1 MISIFKN
8 GMIDLFNNIKN
19 GNIKKEIANILTI
32 LRFFSP
38 FILIPL
44 IALNKNIPFIIMIII
59 FSLTDTF
66 DGYFARKYK
75 SVTKFGEY
83 LDAFVDKIYIGSLLF
98 PIVLFPWIDNYLLIF
113 IWISLIFELLISI
126 SNLYSFHHKLN
137 PKTTYLGK
145 LKTTIMF
152 ITMGVIYLRRF
163 VNFSSTIILIL
174 LILLLIFEI
183 ITLIS
188 YLIKIKKT
196 NKS

>member
-1 MISIFKN
+1 MISIFKK
-8 GMIDLFNNIKN
+8 GIIDLFDNIKN
-19 GNIKKEIANILTI
+19 GNKKKEIANLLTI
-32 LRFFSP
+32 IRFFSP

-66 DGYFARKYK
+66 DGYFARKYN

-113 IWISLIFELLISI
+113 IWIFVLFELLISI
-126 SNLYSFHHKLN
+126 SNIYSFHHKLN
-137 PKTTYLGK
+137 PKTTYFGK
-145 LKTTIMF
+145 IKTTIMF

-163 VNFSSTIILIL
+163 VNFTSTIILIL

-183 ITLIS
+183 ITLLS

>member
-1 MISIFKN
+1 MVSIFKDGIIN
-8 GMIDLFNNIKN
+8 IFNNIRK
-19 GNIKKEIANILTI
+19 GNIKKEIANLLTI
-32 LRFFSP
+32 SRLFSP

-44 IALNKNIPFIIMIII
+44 IALNKNIPFLIMIII

-66 DGYFARKYK
+66 DGYFARKYN

-113 IWISLIFELLISI
+113 ILAFILFELLISI

-137 PKTTYLGK
+137 PKTIYLGK
-145 LKTTIMF
+145 VKTTIMF

-163 VNFSSTIILIL
+163 VNFSSIIILIL
-174 LILLLIFEI
+174 LIILLILEI
-183 ITLIS
+183 TTLLS
-188 YLIKIKKT
+188 YIVKIKKT